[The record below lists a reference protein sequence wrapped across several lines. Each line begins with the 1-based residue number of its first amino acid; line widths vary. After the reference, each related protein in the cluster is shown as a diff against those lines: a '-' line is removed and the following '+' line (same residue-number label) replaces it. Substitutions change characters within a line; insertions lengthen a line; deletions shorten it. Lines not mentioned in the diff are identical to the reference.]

1 MPHALMDALDDAF
14 GAQRV
19 DFAGFDDG
27 EADVAV
33 VVVVGEAGEGGPDA
47 GVDVGVV
54 AEEAFVGGVV
64 EVGAVV
70 YGGLEGG
77 GAAEDFGLPGVEVAV
92 EVCEK
97 DQQARFSLLI
107 SCSKA
112 YE

>member
-1 MPHALMDALDDAF
+1 MSHALMDALYDSL
-14 GAQRV
+14 GAECI

-27 EADVAV
+27 KANVSV

-47 GVDVGVV
+47 GVDVCVV
-54 AEEAFVGGVV
+54 AEQAFVGGVV
-64 EVGAVV
+64 EVRAVV

-97 DQQARFSLLI
+97 GQQARFSLLI
-107 SCSKA
+107 NCSKA

>member
-1 MPHALMDALDDAF
+1 MDALDDAF

-77 GAAEDFGLPGVEVAV
+77 GAAEDFGLPGVEVGV
-92 EVCEK
+92 EVWEK
-97 DQQARFSLLI
+97 ISETSLH
-107 SCSKA
+107 
-112 YE
+112 